1 MSDSI
6 WVELIDA
13 EVDGVAVTSLTEF
26 VASCVELRRDDTVEK
41 KDLETVAVGVCE
53 TTAVLDRT
61 PESERRA
68 DNEMVG
74 DGDAHCVA
82 RPEWLEASVL
92 LVVDE

>member
-1 MSDSI
+1 M
-6 WVELIDA
+6 
-13 EVDGVAVTSLTEF
+13 
-26 VASCVELRRDDTVEK
+26 
-41 KDLETVAVGVCE
+41 
-53 TTAVLDRT
+53 LDRT